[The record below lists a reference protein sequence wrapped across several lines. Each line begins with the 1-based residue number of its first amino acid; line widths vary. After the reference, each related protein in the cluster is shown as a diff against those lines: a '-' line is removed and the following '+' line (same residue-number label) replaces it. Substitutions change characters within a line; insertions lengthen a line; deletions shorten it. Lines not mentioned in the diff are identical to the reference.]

1 MIIGCHS
8 SGDQSTLLSRP
19 AAAPSESAPAESEV

>member
-8 SGDQSTLLSRP
+8 SDDQSTPLSRP
-19 AAAPSESAPAESEV
+19 AADPAESAPAESEV